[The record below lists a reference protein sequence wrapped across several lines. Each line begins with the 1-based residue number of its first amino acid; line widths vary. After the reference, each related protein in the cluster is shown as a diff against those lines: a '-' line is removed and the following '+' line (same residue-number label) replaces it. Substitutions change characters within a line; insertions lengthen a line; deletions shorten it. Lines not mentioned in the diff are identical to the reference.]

1 MQKGKHARENRCV
14 RLTGSCTRVSGVYC
28 YFSFIF
34 ILYYHTGEYIISLK
48 CLIYMWRARWLTC
61 WRLVRILT
69 SNNDALYLIPTVCDN
84 LINYRII
91 IIIIIIN
98 HAARSKCSKM
108 FTDKLDCTTSLSPRL
123 FSKCTAMSHKS
134 GVRHTHTHR
143 CGLYIAWWRQ
153 CVSGLQAA
161 AAAAMWTSECEVF
174 VITRSAT
181 IMLLASGR
189 QSHIQVHCSIRH
201 RRNSSPWLSCHH
213 RHLVTTSGHL
223 GVFLWSLNWEDLVRR
238 SWKRR

>member
-91 IIIIIIN
+91 IIIIIIIN

-134 GVRHTHTHR
+134 GVRHTHTQMRVVHCMVTSVCIR
-143 CGLYIAWWRQ
+143 VTGCCGGCDVNVWVR
-153 CVSGLQAA
+153 GLRDNTRRDYYASCEWATKPHTSSLQHPASTKQQP
-161 AAAAMWTSECEVF
+161 MTFLSPSSSSHDIWTSWC
-174 VITRSAT
+174 
-181 IMLLASGR
+181 L
-189 QSHIQVHCSIRH
+189 
-201 RRNSSPWLSCHH
+201 P
-213 RHLVTTSGHL
+213 LVS
-223 GVFLWSLNWEDLVRR
+223 
-238 SWKRR
+238 